1 MPEPTTASPATAL
14 PSDVLDFLRTPGRYA
29 VLATID
35 PDGRPRQVVTWYRLV
50 DDAIVLNSLV
60 GRRWPTNLVRDPRIT
75 ITVSDG
81 HDWVSVDGLA
91 EAVGDQAAAQ
101 GDIAAMA
108 RAYDPPEDAATAIA
122 RFQTQERISF
132 RIVPQRTHV
141 EIGD

>member
-1 MPEPTTASPATAL
+1 MPEPATASPATAL
-14 PSDVLDFLRTPGRYA
+14 PSDLLDFLRTPGRYA